1 MDSNLVTVERVC
13 ESLRKILFGEDV
25 FLSNLTLTILLVRLE
40 NILFKQILLKK
51 FKNTIQLFT
60 RSFFI
65 LKFEK
70 VI

>member
-1 MDSNLVTVERVC
+1 MDSNLVTVERVR

-25 FLSNLTLTILLVRLE
+25 FLSNLTLTILLVSLE

>member
-25 FLSNLTLTILLVRLE
+25 FLSNLTLTILLVSLE

-60 RSFFI
+60 HSFFI

>member
-13 ESLRKILFGEDV
+13 ESLRKILFDEDV
-25 FLSNLTLTILLVRLE
+25 FLSNLTLTILLVSLE

>member
-13 ESLRKILFGEDV
+13 ESLRNILFDEDV
-25 FLSNLTLTILLVRLE
+25 FLSNLTLTILLVSLE

-60 RSFFI
+60 RSFLI